1 MEKRKEERKEE
12 RGRRG
17 RETEEGKRKIIG
29 CVSGKCTFYLK
40 LITLSIIFVKKQSV
54 DNTEICSFI
63 RSLFLTTMKQFR
75 VNNF

>member
-12 RGRRG
+12 SGKEG
-17 RETEEGKRKIIG
+17 KGEEGKRKIIG
-29 CVSGKCTFYLK
+29 CVPGKCTFYLT

-63 RSLFLTTMKQFR
+63 GSLFLTTMKQFHL
-75 VNNF
+75 NNF